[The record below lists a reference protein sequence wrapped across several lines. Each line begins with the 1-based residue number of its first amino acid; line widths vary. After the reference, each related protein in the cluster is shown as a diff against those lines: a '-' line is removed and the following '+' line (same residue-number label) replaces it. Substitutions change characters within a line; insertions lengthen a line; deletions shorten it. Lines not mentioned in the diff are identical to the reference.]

1 MTIVGYSLS
10 ESGIYRTP
18 PIGLREDY
26 MSYVDMFPVIPSPE
40 AFGLHSN
47 ADITKD
53 MNGTTLILYSLL
65 LASADAIGKYKII
78 KCISFHVKTNNARV
92 LTMNLN
98 DERNSN
104 KYTYK

>member
-1 MTIVGYSLS
+1 MTHEGHALS

-18 PIGLREDY
+18 PIGSRDDY
-26 MSYVDMFPVIPSPE
+26 MAYVDLFPVIPSPE

-65 LASADAIGKYKII
+65 LASADAIGKYMRIRRK
-78 KCISFHVKTNNARV
+78 
-92 LTMNLN
+92 
-98 DERNSN
+98 
-104 KYTYK
+104 